1 MTATGP
7 RMVAAELIFELAPPH
22 PSSASRPALG
32 TLDAIDAKVE
42 AVLPDPHLASPG
54 GSTRPP
60 ATARVLHVINGEHYT
75 GAERVQELL
84 GAQLPSLGYGV
95 ALICVK
101 PDEFPALRR
110 TRDVPLHLAPM
121 KGRFDLRPVRKIARL
136 IRDEGFDI
144 VHSHSPRAALLTAL
158 AARLTGAAHVYHLHS
173 VTAADS
179 THRVRNRV
187 NATVER
193 ASLRRVAAVIA
204 VSRSLG
210 QYAINAGLPSER
222 VIVVHNGVPTRGAL
236 TPRPTPDSPWTLGVV
251 ARFRPR
257 KGLEVLLEALAE
269 LRRRGHDIRVRA
281 IGAFDTPEYEAT
293 IRALEMRLDLPG
305 WIEWRGFRNDV
316 NAELSAV
323 DLFVLPSLFGEGL
336 PMAVLEA
343 MAVGLP
349 VISTRVEGV
358 PEAVRDGVDG
368 LVCEP
373 GNSAALADAIE
384 RFATGQIDWQTVRVA
399 AHARQG
405 EHFSDLS
412 MSRGVAEVYGHVLA
426 AARSGPA

>member
-1 MTATGP
+1 
-7 RMVAAELIFELAPPH
+7 
-22 PSSASRPALG
+22 
-32 TLDAIDAKVE
+32 
-42 AVLPDPHLASPG
+42 VLPDPHVASPHG
-54 GSTRPP
+54 CARPP
-60 ATARVLHVINGEHYT
+60 ATKRVLHVVNGEYYT

-84 GAQLPSLGYGV
+84 GAQLPSLGYDV
-95 ALICVK
+95 ALVCVK

-110 TRDVPLHLAPM
+110 TPDVPLHLAPM
-121 KGRFDLRPVRKIARL
+121 KGRFDLRPIRKIAGL

-158 AARLTGAAHVYHLHS
+158 AAQLTGTAHIYHLHS

-187 NATVER
+187 NARVER
-193 ASLRRVAAVIA
+193 ASLRRVAALIA
-204 VSRSLG
+204 VSESLG
-210 QYAINAGLPSER
+210 KYAVDGGLPSER
-222 VIVVHNGVPTRGAL
+222 VAVVHNGVPTRGAL
-236 TPRPTPDSPWTLGVV
+236 APRLTPHSPWILGVV

-269 LRRRGHDIRVRA
+269 LRRRGHDIRLRA
-281 IGAFDTPEYEAT
+281 IGAFDTPEYEAR
-293 IRALEMRLDLPG
+293 IRALETRLGLLG
-305 WIEWRGFRNDV
+305 CIEWRGFRTDV

-343 MAVGLP
+343 MAVGVP

-358 PEAVRDGVDG
+358 PEAVRDGIDG

-373 GNSAALADAIE
+373 GSSASLGGAIE
-384 RFATGQIDWQTVRVA
+384 RFATGRIDWQTVRIS

-405 EHFSDLS
+405 ERFSDVS
-412 MSRGVAEVYGHVLA
+412 MSLGVAEVYRHVLA
-426 AARSGPA
+426 AARSRQA